1 MKDFSMMILEAV
13 QFNTMGIMPK
23 AVNPCGGCNVCCVA
37 PAISKEDGEWLGAKP
52 ACQACPMST
61 KSDGCKAYSNRPS
74 VCRNYLCLYSLGYT
88 DTRPDQDGVAWTI
101 QPDLSTNGGLLMIG
115 HALDADAVF
124 QSGAA
129 LRFMRR
135 AVKSG
140 IFCSVVVR
148 SDKKVIRID
157 ALKIHPDLEAL
168 VNQDDPAKME
178 VDEGSATPTRH
189 TLNLADHHYE
199 Q

>member
-1 MKDFSMMILEAV
+1 
-13 QFNTMGIMPK
+13 
-23 AVNPCGGCNVCCVA
+23 
-37 PAISKEDGEWLGAKP
+37 
-52 ACQACPMST
+52 
-61 KSDGCKAYSNRPS
+61 
-74 VCRNYLCLYSLGYT
+74 
-88 DTRPDQDGVAWTI
+88 
-101 QPDLSTNGGLLMIG
+101 MIG

-140 IFCSVVVR
+140 IFCSVIVR

-157 ALKIHPDLEAL
+157 ALKVHPDLEAL
-168 VNQDDPAKME
+168 VDQDDPEKME
-178 VDEGSATPTRH
+178 VDERSAKPTRH

-199 Q
+199 R